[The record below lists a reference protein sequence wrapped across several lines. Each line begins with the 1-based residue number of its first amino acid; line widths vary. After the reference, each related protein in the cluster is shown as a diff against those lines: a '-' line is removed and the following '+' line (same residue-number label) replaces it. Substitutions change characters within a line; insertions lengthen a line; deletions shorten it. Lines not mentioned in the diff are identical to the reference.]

1 MNRIYLIILLGFL
14 LLGPSGYAQQ
24 EVMFTQYMFNGLAL
38 NPAYAGSH
46 EVISMTAIA
55 RQQWIGLDGAP
66 STQTFSIHSPIKND
80 RVGVGMMLLHDKIG
94 PIHRYN
100 ASASYAYRIPMEHGK
115 LAMGLRAGMNLY
127 RINYSELNQNDP
139 AFNRGSVNAYQPN
152 FGAGLY
158 YYTDRF
164 YAGFSVPELLER
176 SYDQYETS
184 LTDISANSQLVRH
197 YFFNTGYVFDLSKD
211 LKLKPNAL
219 LKVVE
224 GAPIQLDINAN
235 LLVMEVLWVG
245 LSWRSFDSVDGI
257 LQLQLTDQLQFG
269 YSYDFS
275 TTSEIRSVNSG
286 SHEISLNYRFIIGHK
301 KAISPRYF

>member
-1 MNRIYLIILLGFL
+1 MIRIYIMLVGLLMM
-14 LLGPSGYAQQ
+14 GPWCYAQQ

-46 EVISMTAIA
+46 EVVSMTGIA

-66 STQTFSIHSPIKND
+66 STQTFSIHSPIKSN
-80 RVGVGMMLLHDKIG
+80 RIGIGLLLLHDKIG
-94 PIHRYN
+94 PINRYN
-100 ASASYAYRIPMEHGK
+100 VSGSYAYRIPLKHGK

-127 RINYSELNQNDP
+127 KIDYSQQNQNDP
-139 AFNRGSVNAYQPN
+139 AFRRSISAYQPN

-164 YAGFSVPELLER
+164 YAGFSVPQLLER
-176 SYDQYETS
+176 TYDQYEID
-184 LTDISANSQLVRH
+184 LTDVNTDSRLVRH
-197 YFFNTGYVFDLSKD
+197 YFFTTGYVIDLNQN
-211 LKLKPNAL
+211 LKLKPSTL

-224 GAPIQLDINAN
+224 GAPIQLDLNAN

-257 LQLQLTDQLQFG
+257 LQLQLTDRLQFG
-269 YSYDFS
+269 YAYDFS
-275 TTSEIRSVNSG
+275 TTSEVRSVNSG
-286 SHEISLNYRFIIGHK
+286 SHEISLNYQFTIGHK